1 MKYTA
6 THQMATVAANEM
18 ASTQKKTSQM
28 QIDEN
33 LKKVYQEVLEDEI
46 PDRFRDLLAQLR
58 EQDRERHGDS
68 SQK

>member
-1 MKYTA
+1 MA
-6 THQMATVAANEM
+6 TIAAAQMA
-18 ASTQKKTSQM
+18 SSQKKTSQM

-58 EQDRERHGDS
+58 QQDRAKHEDDS
-68 SQK
+68 TK

>member
-1 MKYTA
+1 
-6 THQMATVAANEM
+6 M
-18 ASTQKKTSQM
+18 ASSQKKTSQM

-58 EQDRERHGDS
+58 QQDRAKHEDDS
-68 SQK
+68 TK